1 MTDDVGRGHAFDV
14 GPLSK
19 RPKRLF
25 HAIVACGVTMT
36 ACGGMVTLDDAGTD
50 GATTDAKPKKDSGG
64 SDGPFQLDAGSDAL
78 DPPDVVDTDVVAI
91 KPPSIH

>member
-1 MTDDVGRGHAFDV
+1 MGA
-14 GPLSK
+14 LSK

-36 ACGGMVTLDDAGTD
+36 ACGGMISIDDAGTD
-50 GATTDAKPKKDSGG
+50 GATSDAKPKKDAAV
-64 SDGPFQLDAGSDAL
+64 SDSPWQLDAQAPDAF
-78 DPPDVVDTDVVAI
+78 DPPDVVDTDVIVI